1 MLTINTNV
9 MALNAQL
16 ALSQQTRK
24 IDQLSKVVTAAN
36 SEGLGEFSIGG
47 PAAPIVPTF
56 ITSLIAGTSMAI
68 SNVDRANN
76 LALKEKNTVSDMIDA
91 VNTMQLSAITYNAN
105 AGSGSPN
112 AAIAASAQS
121 DFSSAQARLS
131 SDISSD
137 IYNNIDLSNGGSFQ
151 FQIGPNKN
159 EKIILALG
167 RLDEQIGDQQ
177 SGDLRSISIAGA
189 DTNPNY
195 QTFIAALNHTLG
207 SANATISQLGFTKS
221 RLQNDYDNST
231 TYRTNLL
238 DRTFSKANTELTV
251 QRMLQNAAQA
261 ILAQANASTDGIIE
275 LIKSA
280 RVGYA

>member
-24 IDQLSKVVTAAN
+24 IDQLSKVITAAN

-56 ITSLIAGTSMAI
+56 ITSVIAGTSMAM
-68 SNVDRANN
+68 SNADSANN
-76 LALKEKNTVSDMIDA
+76 LALKEKNTVLDMIDA

-105 AGSGSPN
+105 AASSNPDVT
-112 AAIAASAQS
+112 IAANAQS
-121 DFSSAQARLS
+121 DFSSAQARLT
-131 SDISSD
+131 SDISSNV
-137 IYNNIDLSNGGSFQ
+137 YNNIDLSNGGNFQ

-159 EKIILALG
+159 EKIILQLG
-167 RLDEQIGDQQ
+167 RLSDQIQAVNSILITDQNVD
-177 SGDLRSISIAGA
+177 G
-189 DTNPNY
+189 NY
-195 QTFIAALNHTLG
+195 LTVLTALNSTKG
-207 SANATISQLGFTKS
+207 SVNATISQLGFTKS

-238 DRTFSKANTELTV
+238 DRTFSKANTELTI

-280 RVGYA
+280 KVGYA

>member
-24 IDQLSKVVTAAN
+24 IDQLSKVITAAN

-56 ITSLIAGTSMAI
+56 ITSVIAGTTMAI
-68 SNVDRANN
+68 SNVDSANN
-76 LALKEKNTVSDMIDA
+76 LALKEKNTVLDMIDA
-91 VNTMQLSAITYNAN
+91 VNTMQLSAITYN
-105 AGSGSPN
+105 GN
-112 AAIAASAQS
+112 AASANPDATIAANAQS
-121 DFSSAQARLS
+121 DFSSAQARLT

-137 IYNNIDLSNGGSFQ
+137 VYNNIDLSNGGNFQ

-159 EKIILALG
+159 EKFFLQLG
-167 RLDEQIGDQQ
+167 RLSDQIQAVNSIQITDQNVD
-177 SGDLRSISIAGA
+177 G
-189 DTNPNY
+189 NY
-195 QTFIAALNHTLG
+195 LTVLTALNSTKGHV
-207 SANATISQLGFTKS
+207 NATISQLGFTKS

-231 TYRTNLL
+231 NYRSNLL

-280 RVGYA
+280 KVGYA